1 MCSPGAPSSLFR
13 ACRSCWHLL
22 RLAPHVTNADPQAV
36 SRLGP
41 PPTLAE
47 SVARAPGAH
56 FSGGEGETL
65 GMWVVVNEKV
75 LKEACGLGVGGQDG
89 ERAVCRLG
97 WRKMKLR
104 LHSGHKFDACEH
116 LFAWL
121 GGLGDGAE

>member
-1 MCSPGAPSSLFR
+1 MEARSGPVLRGPGRPPFLRGITEGTVRSPGAPSSLFR

-75 LKEACGLGVGGQDG
+75 LKEA
-89 ERAVCRLG
+89 
-97 WRKMKLR
+97 
-104 LHSGHKFDACEH
+104 
-116 LFAWL
+116 
-121 GGLGDGAE
+121 